1 VHSTAESESAKP
13 LESINVTVMG
23 DVIDR
28 RVVLEQ
34 ERGLSQQLWKLEEE
48 RPCTWRVLQERRLAR
63 LFVLEA

>member
-1 VHSTAESESAKP
+1 
-13 LESINVTVMG
+13 MG